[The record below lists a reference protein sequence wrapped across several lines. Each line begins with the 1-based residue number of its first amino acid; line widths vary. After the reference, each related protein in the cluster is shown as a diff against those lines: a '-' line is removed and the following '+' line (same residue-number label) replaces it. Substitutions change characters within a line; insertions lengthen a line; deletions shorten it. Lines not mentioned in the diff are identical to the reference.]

1 MPDSGTPTGTPI
13 GTTAQAPQ
21 VRPGD
26 ADDVPVMAHIHSA
39 AFGPKAAWSAPSI
52 LHLVSTPGVF
62 ALMAEQNGRPAG
74 FALMRAAA
82 NEAEV
87 LTIAV
92 DPAFHR
98 RGLARALVLAGLTAS
113 LAVEC
118 DTVFL
123 EVATD
128 NEPAKALY
136 QGLGFAEA
144 GLRKG
149 YYAREGAPAV
159 DALVLRWTAQSFSRA
174 PSRTS

>member
-1 MPDSGTPTGTPI
+1 M
-13 GTTAQAPQ
+13 AQ
-21 VRPGD
+21 
-26 ADDVPVMAHIHSA
+26 IHAA
-39 AFGPKAAWSAPSI
+39 AFGPQTAWSAPSI

-62 ALMAEQNGRPAG
+62 ALVAEHKGTPAG
-74 FALMRAAA
+74 FVLMRAAA

-92 DPAFHR
+92 DPACHR
-98 RGLARALVLAGLTAS
+98 QGLARALVLAGLTAS

-128 NEPAKALY
+128 NDPAKALY

-144 GLRKG
+144 GVRKG
-149 YYAREGAPAV
+149 YYARKGAPAV
-159 DALVLRWTAQSFSRA
+159 DALILRWTAQSVSQA
-174 PSRTS
+174 PS